1 MSRVIAAVKKTK
13 ITEFTGIVIN
23 ELGWEDGPIPDGW
36 IWQDIGNY
44 YGAAAKKLNWR
55 ENQFDVVLKSGRK
68 VGEPVEIIGTI
79 PGRINY
85 KLLSVATS
93 APKGSGDNAYIYF
106 PVNAEYG
113 TVRGTIP
120 VNESH
125 FIISGALPP
134 GDILFFETI
143 TEALATHGI
152 DATRTFSSINK
163 YNPRLSP
170 DNNIS
175 IFHTELSPPLDSVM
189 FWLNRKSINLY
200 AEALLKTIAFKRT
213 EVASSIA
220 SIQLIKDFW
229 KTKGIDEAELNM
241 FDGSGLSPS
250 NRVTTHALA
259 TVLQYA
265 KKQNWF
271 SGFYNSLPEY
281 NGMKMKSG
289 TIAGAKGFTGYY
301 TSKGGAEYAF
311 AFLVNNYNGSSST
324 LVQKMYWVLDE
335 LK

>member
-1 MSRVIAAVKKTK
+1 
-13 ITEFTGIVIN
+13 
-23 ELGWEDGPIPDGW
+23 
-36 IWQDIGNY
+36 
-44 YGAAAKKLNWR
+44 
-55 ENQFDVVLKSGRK
+55 
-68 VGEPVEIIGTI
+68 
-79 PGRINY
+79 
-85 KLLSVATS
+85 LLSVATS

-106 PVNAEYG
+106 PVNVEYG
-113 TVRGTIP
+113 TVRGTIQ

-134 GDILFFETI
+134 GDNLFLETL

-152 DATRTFSSINK
+152 NAPRTFSSINK
-163 YNPRLSP
+163 YNPGLSP

-289 TIAGAKGFTGYY
+289 TIAGSKGFTGYH
-301 TSKGGAEYAF
+301 TSKAGTEYAF

-324 LVQKMYWVLDE
+324 LVQKMYRVLDE